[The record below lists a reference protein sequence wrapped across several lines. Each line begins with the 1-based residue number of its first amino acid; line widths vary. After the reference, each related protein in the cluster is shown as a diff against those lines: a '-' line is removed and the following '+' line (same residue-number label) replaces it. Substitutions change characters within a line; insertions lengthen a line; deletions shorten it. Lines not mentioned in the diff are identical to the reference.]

1 MHGKTFKKLLSIGLL
16 SAACFVGLSS
26 LTTTGAEARPRHGI
40 GKSHHA
46 AHHHVQR
53 GRHAHGRR
61 TARRAHA
68 AKRRYARARRDE
80 GATHLASGAAGVSF
94 GMTAIV
100 DEARRFLGNTA
111 RQLGLP
117 SSLWCADFMNY
128 ALKKAGKSGTG
139 SRMASSFASYGKR
152 VSGPQVGAIAVMSR
166 GRRGGHVGIVSGI
179 DKSGNPILISGNHG
193 RKVAE
198 ALYSRKRIYAYVMP
212 E

>member
-1 MHGKTFKKLLSIGLL
+1 MHGKTLKKLLSIGIL
-16 SAACFVGLSS
+16 STACFVGLTSIS
-26 LTTTGAEARPRHGI
+26 TSADARPRHGHVRAHHA
-40 GKSHHA
+40 SHHA
-46 AHHHVQR
+46 E
-53 GRHAHGRR
+53 HGR
-61 TARRAHA
+61 AYHS
-68 AKRRYARARRDE
+68 RRYARRGHAAVRRHARADRSRGDSR
-80 GATHLASGAAGVSF
+80 LASGTAGVSF
-94 GMTAIV
+94 GVSSIV

>member
-1 MHGKTFKKLLSIGLL
+1 MHGKTLKKLLSIGLL
-16 SAACFVGLSS
+16 SAACFVGLTS
-26 LTTTGAEARPRHGI
+26 LSTSADARPRHGHVRAHHA
-40 GKSHHA
+40 SHHA
-46 AHHHVQR
+46 E
-53 GRHAHGRR
+53 HGR
-61 TARRAHA
+61 AYHS
-68 AKRRYARARRDE
+68 RRYARRGHVATRRYARIRRGGRD
-80 GATHLASGAAGVSF
+80 ATPLAAGTAGVSF
-94 GMTAIV
+94 GVSAIV

-166 GRRGGHVGIVSGI
+166 GRRGGHVGVVSGI
-179 DKSGNPILISGNHG
+179 DKSGNPIVISGNHG

-198 ALYSRKRIYAYVMP
+198 ATYSRRRIYAYVMP